1 MKYQL
6 VVTGEQLSLINRAA
20 ETAARVSIGQLDS
33 VAHQLLMDLES
44 DPFCEIR
51 DVLEGAQHLMTG
63 SRSLSAAPN
72 AALRDQHDCAWSV
85 YHAAR
90 YQLYREHCEREG
102 TPMSAATVLSAPPTR
117 HGAHDPPTVTP
128 IPDVQVEIVD
138 PSGRVSY
145 RRPLG
150 HPDILEALARPGYS
164 VRRAP

>member
-1 MKYQL
+1 
-6 VVTGEQLSLINRAA
+6 
-20 ETAARVSIGQLDS
+20 
-33 VAHQLLMDLES
+33 
-44 DPFCEIR
+44 
-51 DVLEGAQHLMTG
+51 MTG

-72 AALRDQHDCAWSV
+72 AALRDQHECAWSV
-85 YHAAR
+85 YHAVR
-90 YQLYREHCEREG
+90 YVIYREHCEREG
-102 TPMSAATVLSAPPTR
+102 RPMSAATFLSAPPTR

-150 HPDILEALARPGYS
+150 HPDTLEALTRPGYS